1 MSRVTL
7 KDIAAACGLSRA
19 AVSLVVQDSSRVSEP
34 TKARVRKVMAEMGYV
49 YDRGAANLR
58 TRRSMIVGLIVT
70 NVRNPYFAELT
81 MAIEQGLQDAGYTVL
96 QGYSYDERRR
106 QDRLISAMVEYRTDG
121 VILLPAADSPAGSLQ
136 MLKSPQGT
144 PTVLIARRLKGYDAD
159 YTGVD
164 NVKAGELL
172 GEHIRSLGARSV
184 TFVGGPAKST
194 ARDDRY
200 RGLARAL
207 KRGGIALSPRSQH
220 AAPSTAADGERITHE
235 LLRSSSQPDV
245 IIAYSDAVATGVLHA
260 LRDSGLKAG
269 TDIAVAGFDDVADA
283 RYQSPPLTS
292 VATFPS
298 ETGTQAARLLLA
310 RIDDPRRPCESAI
323 IAPRLNIRDSTA
335 RFRPPGI
342 RLLSDQTAGA

>member
-19 AVSLVVQDSSRVSEP
+19 AVSLVVQDSPRVSEP

-96 QGYSYDERRR
+96 QGFNYDEDAR
-106 QDRLISAMVEYRTDG
+106 QDRLISAMIEHRTDG
-121 VILLPAADSPAGSLQ
+121 VILLPAADSSAGSLQ

-144 PTVLIARRLKGYDAD
+144 PTVLIARRLRGFDAD

-164 NVKAGELL
+164 NVRAGELL
-172 GEHIRSLGARSV
+172 GEHIRSVGARSV
-184 TFVGGPAKST
+184 TFVGGPARST

-200 RGLARAL
+200 RGLSRAL
-207 KRGGIALSPRSQH
+207 KRGGITLSPRSQH
-220 AAPSTAADGERITHE
+220 ASPATASDGERITHE
-235 LLRSSSQPDV
+235 LLQGANQPDV
-245 IIAYSDAVATGVLHA
+245 IVAYSDAVATGVLHA

-269 TDIAVAGFDDVADA
+269 ADVGVAGFDDVADA
-283 RYQSPPLTS
+283 GYQSPPLTS

-310 RIDDPRRPCESAI
+310 RIDDPQRPCESAI

-335 RFRPPGI
+335 GFRPRGPR
-342 RLLSDQTAGA
+342 RLASEAAT

>member
-7 KDIAAACGLSRA
+7 KDIAEACGLSRA
-19 AVSLVVQDSSRVSEP
+19 AVSLVVQDSPRVSEE
-34 TKARVRKVMAEMGYV
+34 TKARVRKAMAEMGYV

-96 QGYSYDERRR
+96 QGYSYDERNR
-106 QDRLISAMVEYRTDG
+106 QDQLISAMVEHRTDG
-121 VILLPAADSPAGSLQ
+121 VILLPAADSQASSLQ

-144 PTVLIARRLKGYDAD
+144 PTVLIARQVKGFDAD

-184 TFVGGPAKST
+184 TFVGGPAEST
-194 ARDDRY
+194 AREDRY

-207 KRGGIALSPRSQH
+207 KRSGITLSARSQH
-220 AAPSTAADGERITHE
+220 SSPSTAMDGERITYE
-235 LLRSSSQPDV
+235 LLRSGSQPDV
-245 IIAYSDAVATGVLHA
+245 IVAYSDAVATGVLHA

-269 TDIAVAGFDDVADA
+269 ADIAVAGFDDVADA

-310 RIDDPRRPCESAI
+310 RIDDPERPCESVI
-323 IAPRLNIRDSTA
+323 LAPRLNIRESTA
-335 RFRPPGI
+335 GFSPLAPR
-342 RLLSDQTAGA
+342 RLASGAAT